1 VNCEV
6 STRLIS
12 SVFNVWRDGCQE
24 CVTKS
29 VSFTNQLSLLVN
41 GGTSGCVYDTHSVQL
56 QWLQDPCEINGFN
69 LSNVRHEASR
79 YYRNKERE

>member
-1 VNCEV
+1 VISVAHDKSVFCLRHPVNCEV

-24 CVTKS
+24 CVKKS

-41 GGTSGCVYDTHSVQL
+41 GGTSGCVYDKHSVQL
-56 QWLQDPCEINGFN
+56 N
-69 LSNVRHEASR
+69 
-79 YYRNKERE
+79 